1 MDVRKR
7 VLLPSVRDT
16 LPTPRV
22 GSTVARFAVP
32 TVVVVALCTL
42 FVGFA
47 HKSICANGDFTELT
61 YRAYCYTD
69 VIPLYRDQGLSD
81 GRVPYLDGPNDYP
94 VVTGLF
100 MWVASL
106 AGRGEGR
113 FFLTNAAALA
123 ILALA
128 TAWLLARHVGLRS
141 LYFAA
146 APTLFL
152 YAFLNWDLLAV
163 FLATAGTVAFLH
175 RRDVGSGVLLG
186 LGAAAKIYPGLL
198 LIPFALE
205 RFRTGERAAAARI
218 ATAGVCTWLVVNA
231 PFAIL
236 GREGWTYFFRFNS
249 ARPPTSATFWYPVCR
264 AVSGV
269 PSCNDVTLINL
280 TSLIG
285 FVVLA
290 AVLWRVKLR
299 REPSFPR
306 WTFGLPLLV
315 AFLLTTKVYSPQY
328 SLWLV
333 PWFALVLPNLRL
345 FVLFEAADAA
355 VFVTEF
361 SYLGGLHG
369 MPGMP
374 LWALV
379 IAVAARAAVLV
390 AILADYL
397 RGDGAVWRASAPPL
411 IRATDPPL
419 GDPRDPSDL

>member
-1 MDVRKR
+1 MNAT
-7 VLLPSVRDT
+7 PA
-16 LPTPRV
+16 LPTPGIGR
-22 GSTVARFAVP
+22 TVARFVVP

-42 FVGFA
+42 LVGFA
-47 HKSICANGDFTELT
+47 HKSICLTGDFKELT
-61 YRAYCYTD
+61 YHAYCYTD
-69 VIPLYRDQGLSD
+69 VIPLYRDQGLVD

-94 VVTGLF
+94 VATGLF

-106 AGRGEGR
+106 AGRGEGT
-113 FFLTNAAALA
+113 FFLTNAVALA
-123 ILALA
+123 VLALA
-128 TAWLLARHVGLRS
+128 TAWLLARHVGLRA

-163 FLATAGTVAFLH
+163 FLATAGTFAFLR
-175 RRDVGSGVLLG
+175 RRDAGSGILLG

-205 RFRTGERAAAARI
+205 RLRTGERAAAARI

-231 PFAIL
+231 PFAIF

-249 ARPPTSATFWYPVCR
+249 ARLPTSATFWYPICR

-269 PSCNDVTLINL
+269 PSCNNVSLINV

-285 FVVLA
+285 FVALA
-290 AVLWRVKLR
+290 AVLWRVKVR

-315 AFLLTTKVYSPQY
+315 AFLLTNKVYSPQY
-328 SLWLV
+328 SLWLL

-345 FVLFEAADAA
+345 FVLFAAADAA

-361 SYLGGLHG
+361 SYLGGLRG
-369 MPGMP
+369 LPGVP

-379 IAVAARAAVLV
+379 IAVAARASVLV
-390 AILADYL
+390 AILADHL
-397 RGDGAVWRASAPPL
+397 RGDGAAWRASAPPL
-411 IRATDPPL
+411 MGTTISQ
-419 GDPRDPSDL
+419 PS